1 MNIFTYLGKK
11 FYGIS
16 THDSEKLIAAKKY
29 QPSFNAHQLG
39 SNFDLHKR
47 EIGPFMLGAIKP
59 ISDACDLLD
68 SKQIEKKNGWVT
80 EGITPTSLLR

>member
-1 MNIFTYLGKK
+1 MNIFTYLRKK

-16 THDSEKLIAAKKY
+16 THDLEKLIAVKKY
-29 QPSFNAHQLG
+29 QPSFNTHQLG

-68 SKQIEKKNGWVT
+68 SKQIEKNGM
-80 EGITPTSLLR
+80 GY